1 MVLVLLRNVWR
12 WNVVL
17 SEFEIR
23 NIRDATLEHLGSV
36 VDPVERKATAA
47 FLAGL
52 ECCLNE

>member
-1 MVLVLLRNVWR
+1 ML
-12 WNVVL
+12 VL

-23 NIRDATLEHLGSV
+23 NIRDATLEHLEAV
-36 VDPVERKATAA
+36 VDPMERKATAA